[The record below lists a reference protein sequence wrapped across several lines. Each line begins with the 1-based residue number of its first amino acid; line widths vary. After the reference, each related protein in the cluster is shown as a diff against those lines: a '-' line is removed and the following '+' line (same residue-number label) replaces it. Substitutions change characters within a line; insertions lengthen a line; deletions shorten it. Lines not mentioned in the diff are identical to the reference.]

1 MAFLID
7 GHNLIARIPDISLSD
22 PDDEAKLVMRLK
34 QYMMRRGKKCTV
46 VFDQGLPGGVSRNLS
61 NANVE
66 VLFAHSKT
74 DADRII
80 KERIRSKRDSGYWQ
94 VVTNDQAVAEV
105 ARSRG
110 VKVIDSAIFA
120 SWMAAAGV
128 SDTPDDENPNPVVP
142 PDEVEEMLRLFSE
155 RKPPRR
161 RK

>member
-61 NANVE
+61 SANVE

-74 DADRII
+74 DADRTL

-94 VVTNDQAVAEV
+94 VVTNDQALAEV
-105 ARSRG
+105 ARSGG
-110 VKVIDSAIFA
+110 VKVNASAIVA

-128 SDTPDDENPNPVVP
+128 SHVPDDEVPNRVVP
-142 PDEVEEMLRLFSE
+142 PAEGGAMLRLFSE